1 VAKLVPYKKV
11 KSNASKSVKGAL
23 KKAVN
28 TNIFAAN
35 QLGSTLNSVG
45 NITTDLVK
53 ISEAFRKTRLND
65 EKDERRQKRLDK
77 DQAAEDR
84 QEGKK
89 VDDFNKSGKDKDT
102 EKEFKK
108 KKKPKMSL
116 FKKGKGMGGFL
127 LGFLGPVGGALAS
140 IAAAAATY
148 KLMEYFSKPENT
160 EKIREFIEKASFVF
174 KKLFGWAGQLIDAT
188 MTAVDQL
195 FGKEKSIGERLLG
208 FGKIATAIGANLML
222 LKAYEG
228 ISDFLDRD
236 KPKNKNKNKKPEVDP
251 DTGRKLDADEIIDP
265 ETGKTRKADLDEI
278 ELKKKGLNS
287 DQIADYKKQVANG
300 VDPDVA
306 LKKSKQ
312 GKLQRMIGDKI
323 DDVAT
328 SKPVKNIIG
337 FFKDLGKKVGKFAQ
351 NQINKI
357 PGVKELGEKLT
368 KAIAQGY
375 QDLSK
380 FARKKFDDIVST
392 GKKLKGMYDNAL
404 KSTGNF
410 FKKMAKRAKD
420 AVVKKIL
427 EPALQYFEPAL
438 KKLKAVGGKI
448 MKQLQK
454 IPGYDKITKVLKKFG
469 GEGSQGL
476 LKKIGGKA
484 VPILGGFVNMLFAYD
499 RLASGDSIGGLL
511 EGASGILDLSGA
523 FGNAAG
529 PPISMGIDAFMFARD
544 FVPQIQ
550 EGEEA
555 IVNKLGLGGLKTQ
568 MDSIFEKLPDL
579 GTITNMVLGKKK
591 EEETGDGDTISPD
604 GETVTTNVKKIS
616 ARLDL
621 YGDGKAYING
631 NEVSLEE
638 YQAFQEMTR
647 EEQLLKYGSEGTG
660 AENVAE
666 EMASGGLL
674 RVPQPAYFSAG
685 GLSDQIAMASAF
697 SNMIPIP
704 IVISKLETIPTPV
717 AINTGG
723 GTKVAYMSSI
733 STRRL

>member
-1 VAKLVPYKKV
+1 MPYKQV
-11 KSNASKSVKGAL
+11 KRNGSKSVKGAL

-604 GETVTTNVKKIS
+604 GETVTTNVRKIS
-616 ARLDL
+616 AKLDL

-685 GLSDQIAMASAF
+685 GLSDQMAMASAF

>member
-1 VAKLVPYKKV
+1 MAKLVAYKQV
-11 KSNASKSVKGAL
+11 KRNGSKSVKGAL

-45 NITTDLVK
+45 SITSDLVK
-53 ISEAFRKTRLND
+53 ISEAFRKTRITED
-65 EKDERRQKRLDK
+65 KDERRQKRLEK

-89 VDDFNKSGKDKDT
+89 VDEFNKSGKDGAVD
-102 EKEFKK
+102 KEFKK
-108 KKKPKMSL
+108 KKRPKMSL
-116 FKKGKGMGGFL
+116 FKKSKGMGGFI

-140 IAAAAATY
+140 IAAAAASY

-160 EKIREFIEKASFVF
+160 KKIREFIEKAHFVF
-174 KKLFGWAGQLIDAT
+174 TKLFGLAGQLIDAT

-195 FGKEKSIGERLLG
+195 FGKEKTIGDRLLG
-208 FGKIATAIGANLML
+208 FGKIATAIGVNLML
-222 LKAYEG
+222 LKAYEALG
-228 ISDFLDRD
+228 NLFDRD
-236 KPKNKNKNKKPEVDP
+236 RPRNRTPDDVDP
-251 DTGRKLDADEIIDP
+251 DTGRKLDADEVVDP
-265 ETGKTRKADLDEI
+265 ETGKTRKADLEEI

-312 GKLQRMIGDKI
+312 GKLQRMIGDKV
-323 DDVAT
+323 DDVMT
-328 SKPVKNIIG
+328 SKPAKNIMG
-337 FFKDLGKKVGKFAQ
+337 FFQDLGTKVTKGLK
-351 NQINKI
+351 NLMNKI
-357 PGVKELGEKLT
+357 PGVKDLGEKLG
-368 KAIAQGY
+368 KQLAEGY
-375 QDLSK
+375 KNLKK
-380 FARKKFDDIVST
+380 FAQKKFDDVVKV
-392 GKKLKGMYDNAL
+392 GKKLKGMYQGAL

-410 FKKMAKRAKD
+410 FKKLAKRAKD

-427 EPALQYFEPAL
+427 EPALKYFEPAL

-448 MKQLQK
+448 MAQLQK

-555 IVNKLGLGGLKTQ
+555 IVNKLGLGGIKTQ

-579 GTITNMVLGKKK
+579 GTITNMVLGKNK
-591 EEETGDGDTISPD
+591 EEEEGDVVEGD
-604 GETVTTNVKKIS
+604 TVTTNVKQIS
-616 ARLDL
+616 AKLDL

-666 EMASGGLL
+666 EMASGGFL

-685 GLSDQIAMASAF
+685 GLADQIAMASAYD
-697 SNMIPIP
+697 NMIPIP
-704 IVISKLETIPTPV
+704 FVLTQLSLLPAKV

-723 GTKVAYMSSI
+723 TEVKAMSSLT
-733 STRRL
+733 SRRL

>member
-1 VAKLVPYKKV
+1 MAKLVAYKQV
-11 KSNASKSVKGAL
+11 KRNGSKSVKGAL

-45 NITTDLVK
+45 SITTDLVK
-53 ISEAFRKTRLND
+53 ISEAFRKTRITED
-65 EKDERRQKRLDK
+65 KDERRQKRLEK

-89 VDDFNKSGKDKDT
+89 VDEFNKSGKDGAVD
-102 EKEFKK
+102 KEFKK

-116 FKKGKGMGGFL
+116 FKKKKGMGGFL

-140 IAAAAATY
+140 IAAAAASY

-160 EKIREFIEKASFVF
+160 KKIKEFIEKAHFVF
-174 KKLFGWAGQLIDAT
+174 TKLFGWAGQLIDAT

-208 FGKIATAIGANLML
+208 FGKIATAIGVNLML
-222 LKAYEG
+222 LKAYEALG
-228 ISDFLDRD
+228 NLFDRD
-236 KPKNKNKNKKPEVDP
+236 RPRNRTPDDVDP
-251 DTGRKLDADEIIDP
+251 DTGRKLDADEVVDP
-265 ETGKTRKADLDEI
+265 ETGKTRKADLEEI

-312 GKLQRMIGDKI
+312 GKIQRMIGDKI
-323 DDVAT
+323 DDVAG
-328 SKPVKNIIG
+328 SKQGKAVIG
-337 FFKDLGKKVGKFAQ
+337 FFQDLGSKVTKGFK
-351 NQINKI
+351 NVMNKI
-357 PGVKELGEKLT
+357 PGISEIGEKLG
-368 KAIAQGY
+368 KQLAEGY
-375 QDLSK
+375 KNIKK
-380 FARKKFDDIVST
+380 FAQKKFDQVAAV
-392 GKKLKGMYDNAL
+392 GKRLKGMYDNAL
-404 KSTGNF
+404 KSTGDF
-410 FKKMAKRAKD
+410 FKKLAKNAQD
-420 AVVKKIL
+420 AVVKNVL
-427 EPALQYFEPAL
+427 EPAMKYFEPAL

-448 MKQLQK
+448 MAQLQK

-550 EGEEA
+550 EGEEK
-555 IVNKLGLGGLKTQ
+555 IVNKLGLGGIKTQ
-568 MDSIFEKLPDL
+568 IDSIFKKLPDL
-579 GTITNMVLGKKK
+579 GTITNMILGKNK
-591 EEETGDGDTISPD
+591 EEEEGDTVEGD
-604 GETVTTNVKKIS
+604 TVITNVKQIS
-616 ARLDL
+616 AKLNL
-621 YGDGKAYING
+621 YGDGKAYIDG

-638 YQAFQEMTR
+638 YQAFQEMSR
-647 EEQLLKYGSEGTG
+647 EEQLLKYGNKDTEP
-660 AENVAE
+660 V
-666 EMASGGLL
+666 EMDRGGLL

-685 GLSDQIAMASAF
+685 GLADQMAMASAYD
-697 SNMIPIP
+697 NMIPIP
-704 IVISKLETIPTPV
+704 FVLTQLSLLPTKV

-723 GTKVAYMSSI
+723 TEVKAMSSLT
-733 STRRL
+733 SRRL

>member
-1 VAKLVPYKKV
+1 MPYKQV
-11 KSNASKSVKGAL
+11 KRNGSKSVKGAL

-160 EKIREFIEKASFVF
+160 EKIRDFIEKASFVF

-208 FGKIATAIGANLML
+208 FGKIATAIGANLLL

-236 KPKNKNKNKKPEVDP
+236 KPKNKNKKPD
-251 DTGRKLDADEIIDP
+251 DIDP
-265 ETGKTRKADLDEI
+265 KTKKKLNPDEVLEDGKVRKATPDEI

-328 SKPVKNIIG
+328 SKPFKNFVG
-337 FFKDLGKKVGKFAQ
+337 FFKDLGTKIGKFAQ
-351 NQINKI
+351 DKINKI
-357 PGVKELGEKLT
+357 PGIKELGEKLT

-380 FARKKFDDIVST
+380 FAQKKFDDVVKT
-392 GKKLKGMYDNAL
+392 GQRLKGMYDNAL

-427 EPALQYFEPAL
+427 EPALKYFEPAL

-529 PPISMGIDAFMFARD
+529 PPISMG
-544 FVPQIQ
+544 VS
-550 EGEEA
+550 G
-555 IVNKLGLGGLKTQ
+555 
-568 MDSIFEKLPDL
+568 SIEVC
-579 GTITNMVLGKKK
+579 TK
-591 EEETGDGDTISPD
+591 E
-604 GETVTTNVKKIS
+604 V
-616 ARLDL
+616 
-621 YGDGKAYING
+621 
-631 NEVSLEE
+631 
-638 YQAFQEMTR
+638 
-647 EEQLLKYGSEGTG
+647 
-660 AENVAE
+660 
-666 EMASGGLL
+666 
-674 RVPQPAYFSAG
+674 
-685 GLSDQIAMASAF
+685 
-697 SNMIPIP
+697 
-704 IVISKLETIPTPV
+704 
-717 AINTGG
+717 
-723 GTKVAYMSSI
+723 
-733 STRRL
+733 

>member
-1 VAKLVPYKKV
+1 VAKLVPYKQV
-11 KSNASKSVKGAL
+11 KRNGSKSVKGAL

-604 GETVTTNVKKIS
+604 GETVTTNVRKIS
-616 ARLDL
+616 AKLDL

>member
-1 VAKLVPYKKV
+1 MPYKKV

-188 MTAVDQL
+188 MTAIDQL

-208 FGKIATAIGANLML
+208 FGKIATAIGANLLL

-236 KPKNKNKNKKPEVDP
+236 KPKNKNKKPD
-251 DTGRKLDADEIIDP
+251 DIDP
-265 ETGKTRKADLDEI
+265 KTKKKLNPDEVLEDGKVRKATPDEI

-306 LKKSKQ
+306 LKKTKQ
-312 GKLQRMIGDKI
+312 GKIQRMIGDKI
-323 DDVAT
+323 DDVAG
-328 SKPVKNIIG
+328 SKPVKNFIG

-392 GKKLKGMYDNAL
+392 GKKLKGKFMGAL
-404 KSTGNF
+404 ESTGNF

-427 EPALQYFEPAL
+427 EPALKYLEPAI
-438 KKLKAVGGKI
+438 KKLKSIGGKI
-448 MKQLQK
+448 MGQLQK

-476 LKKIGGKA
+476 MKKIGGKA

-499 RLASGDSIGGLL
+499 RLASGDSIGGLI

-529 PPISMGIDAFMFARD
+529 PPISMGLDAYMFARD

-550 EGEEA
+550 AGEEA
-555 IVNKLGLGGLKTQ
+555 IVNKIGLGGLKTQ

-591 EEETGDGDTISPD
+591 EEETGDGDTVSPD
-604 GETVTTNVKKIS
+604 GETVTTNVKQIS

-685 GLSDQIAMASAF
+685 GLSDQMAMASAF

>member
-1 VAKLVPYKKV
+1 MPYKQV
-11 KSNASKSVKGAL
+11 KRNGSKSVKGAL

-53 ISEAFRKTRLND
+53 ISEAFRKTRVND

-160 EKIREFIEKASFVF
+160 EKIRDFVEKASFVF

-188 MTAVDQL
+188 MTAIDQL

-208 FGKIATAIGANLML
+208 FGKIASAIGANLLL
-222 LKAYEG
+222 LKAYEAVG
-228 ISDFLDRD
+228 DFLDRD
-236 KPKNKNKNKKPEVDP
+236 KPKNKNKKPDVDP
-251 DTGRKLDADEIIDP
+251 DTVRKLDADEIIDP

-312 GKLQRMIGDKI
+312 GTLQRMIGDKV
-323 DDVAT
+323 DDVMT
-328 SKPVKNIIG
+328 SKPAKNIMG
-337 FFKDLGKKVGKFAQ
+337 FFQDLGTKVTKGLK
-351 NQINKI
+351 NLMNKI
-357 PGVKELGEKLT
+357 PGVKDLGEKLG
-368 KAIAQGY
+368 KQLAEGY
-375 QDLSK
+375 KNLKK
-380 FARKKFDDIVST
+380 FAQKKFDDVVKV
-392 GKKLKGMYDNAL
+392 GKKIKGMYQGAL

-410 FKKMAKRAKD
+410 FKKLAKRAKD

-427 EPALQYFEPAL
+427 EPALKYFEPAL

-448 MKQLQK
+448 MAQLQK
-454 IPGYDKITKVLKKFG
+454 IPGYDKITKVLKTFG
-469 GEGSQGL
+469 GEASQGL
-476 LKKIGGKA
+476 LKKIGVTA
-484 VPILGGFVNMLFAYD
+484 VPILGGFANMLFAYD

-555 IVNKLGLGGLKTQ
+555 IVNKLGLGGIKTQ

-579 GTITNMVLGKKK
+579 GTITNMVLGKNK
-591 EEETGDGDTISPD
+591 EEEEGDVVEGD
-604 GETVTTNVKKIS
+604 TVTTNVKQIS
-616 ARLDL
+616 AKLDL

-666 EMASGGLL
+666 EMASGGFL

-685 GLSDQIAMASAF
+685 GLADQIAMASAYD
-697 SNMIPIP
+697 NMIPIP
-704 IVISKLETIPTPV
+704 FVLTQLSLLPAKV

-723 GTKVAYMSSI
+723 TEVKAMSSLT
-733 STRRL
+733 SRRL

>member
-1 VAKLVPYKKV
+1 MPYKQV
-11 KSNASKSVKGAL
+11 KRNGSKSVKGAL

-160 EKIREFIEKASFVF
+160 EKIRDFIEKASFVF

-208 FGKIATAIGANLML
+208 FGKIATAIGSSLML
-222 LKAYEG
+222 LKAYEALG
-228 ISDFLDRD
+228 NLFGDND
-236 KPKNKNKNKKPEVDP
+236 KPKNKNKKPKD
-251 DTGRKLDADEIIDP
+251 DIDP
-265 ETGKTRKADLDEI
+265 KTKKKLNPDEVLEDGKVRKATPDEI

-306 LKKSKQ
+306 LKKTKQ
-312 GKLQRMIGDKI
+312 GKIQRMIGDKI
-323 DDVAT
+323 DDVAG
-328 SKPVKNIIG
+328 SKPVKNFIG

-392 GKKLKGMYDNAL
+392 GKKLKGKFMGAL
-404 KSTGNF
+404 ESTGNF

-427 EPALQYFEPAL
+427 EPALKYLEPAI
-438 KKLKAVGGKI
+438 KKLKSIGGKI
-448 MKQLQK
+448 MGQLQK

-476 LKKIGGKA
+476 MKKIGGKA

-499 RLASGDSIGGLL
+499 RLASGDSIGGLI

-529 PPISMGIDAFMFARD
+529 PPISMGLDAYMFARD

-550 EGEEA
+550 AGEEA
-555 IVNKLGLGGLKTQ
+555 IVNKIGLGGLKTQ

-591 EEETGDGDTISPD
+591 EEETGDGDTVSPD
-604 GETVTTNVKKIS
+604 GETVTTNVKQIS

-631 NEVSLEE
+631 NEVPLEE

-685 GLSDQIAMASAF
+685 GLSDQMAMASAF

>member
-1 VAKLVPYKKV
+1 
-11 KSNASKSVKGAL
+11 
-23 KKAVN
+23 
-28 TNIFAAN
+28 
-35 QLGSTLNSVG
+35 
-45 NITTDLVK
+45 
-53 ISEAFRKTRLND
+53 
-65 EKDERRQKRLDK
+65 
-77 DQAAEDR
+77 
-84 QEGKK
+84 
-89 VDDFNKSGKDKDT
+89 
-102 EKEFKK
+102 
-108 KKKPKMSL
+108 
-116 FKKGKGMGGFL
+116 
-127 LGFLGPVGGALAS
+127 
-140 IAAAAATY
+140 
-148 KLMEYFSKPENT
+148 MEYFSKPENT
-160 EKIREFIEKASFVF
+160 KKIRDFIEKASFVF

-188 MTAVDQL
+188 MTAIDQL
-195 FGKEKSIGERLLG
+195 FGKEKTIGDRLLG

-222 LKAYEG
+222 LKAYEFV
-228 ISDFLDRD
+228 SDFFDRD
-236 KPKNKNKNKKPEVDP
+236 TPDGRNRTPDDVDP
-251 DTGRKLDADEIIDP
+251 DTGRKLDADEVVDP
-265 ETGKTRKADLDEI
+265 ETGKTRKADLEEI

-312 GKLQRMIGDKI
+312 GKLQRMIGDKV
-323 DDVAT
+323 DDVMT
-328 SKPVKNIIG
+328 SKPAKNIMG
-337 FFKDLGKKVGKFAQ
+337 FFQDLGTKVTKGLK
-351 NQINKI
+351 NLMNKI
-357 PGVKELGEKLT
+357 PGVKDLGEKLG
-368 KAIAQGY
+368 KQLAEGY
-375 QDLSK
+375 KNLKK
-380 FARKKFDDIVST
+380 FAQKKFDDVVKV
-392 GKKLKGMYDNAL
+392 GKKLKGMYQGAL

-410 FKKMAKRAKD
+410 FKKLAKRAKD

-427 EPALQYFEPAL
+427 EPALKYFEPAL

-555 IVNKLGLGGLKTQ
+555 IVNKLGLGGIKTQ

-579 GTITNMVLGKKK
+579 GTITNMVLGKNK
-591 EEETGDGDTISPD
+591 EEEEGDVVEGD
-604 GETVTTNVKKIS
+604 TVTTNVKQIS
-616 ARLDL
+616 AKLDL

-666 EMASGGLL
+666 EMASGGFL

-685 GLSDQIAMASAF
+685 GLADQIAMASAYD
-697 SNMIPIP
+697 NMIPIP
-704 IVISKLETIPTPV
+704 FVLTQLSLLPTKV

-723 GTKVAYMSSI
+723 TEVKAMSSLT
-733 STRRL
+733 SRRL

>member
-1 VAKLVPYKKV
+1 MAKLVAYKQV
-11 KSNASKSVKGAL
+11 KRNGSKSVKGAL

-45 NITTDLVK
+45 SITSDLVK
-53 ISEAFRKTRLND
+53 ISEAFRKTRITED
-65 EKDERRQKRLDK
+65 KDERRQKRLEK

-89 VDDFNKSGKDKDT
+89 VDEFNKSGKDGAVD
-102 EKEFKK
+102 KEFKK
-108 KKKPKMSL
+108 KKRPKMSL
-116 FKKGKGMGGFL
+116 FKKSKGMGGFL

-140 IAAAAATY
+140 IAAAAASY

-160 EKIREFIEKASFVF
+160 KKIRDFIEKASFVF

-188 MTAVDQL
+188 MTAIDQL

-208 FGKIATAIGANLML
+208 FGKIASAIGANLLL
-222 LKAYEG
+222 LKAYEAVG
-228 ISDFLDRD
+228 DFLDRD
-236 KPKNKNKNKKPEVDP
+236 KPKNKNKKPEVDP

-328 SKPVKNIIG
+328 SKPFKNFVG
-337 FFKDLGKKVGKFAQ
+337 FFKDIGTKIGKFAQ

-357 PGVKELGEKLT
+357 PGIKELGEKLT

-380 FARKKFDDIVST
+380 FAQKKFDDVVKV
-392 GKKLKGMYDNAL
+392 GKNLKGKFMGAL
-404 KSTGNF
+404 ESTGNF
-410 FKKMAKRAKD
+410 FKKMAKNAKD

-427 EPALQYFEPAL
+427 EPALKYFEPAL

-555 IVNKLGLGGLKTQ
+555 IVNKLGLGGIKTQ

-579 GTITNMVLGKKK
+579 GTITNMVLGKNK
-591 EEETGDGDTISPD
+591 EEEEGDVVEGD
-604 GETVTTNVKKIS
+604 TVTTNVKQIS
-616 ARLDL
+616 AKLDL

-666 EMASGGLL
+666 EMASGGFL

-685 GLSDQIAMASAF
+685 GLADQIAMASAYD
-697 SNMIPIP
+697 NMIPIP
-704 IVISKLETIPTPV
+704 FVLTQLSLLPAKV

-723 GTKVAYMSSI
+723 TEVKAMSSLT
-733 STRRL
+733 SRRL

>member
-1 VAKLVPYKKV
+1 MPYKQV
-11 KSNASKSVKGAL
+11 KRNGSKSVKGAL

-45 NITTDLVK
+45 TITTDLVK
-53 ISEAFRKTRLND
+53 ISEAFRKTRVSD

-77 DQAAEDR
+77 DQAAEDK

-160 EKIREFIEKASFVF
+160 EKIRDFIEKASFVF

-195 FGKEKSIGERLLG
+195 FGEEKTIGERLLG
-208 FGKIATAIGANLML
+208 FGKIAAAIGTNLLL

-236 KPKNKNKNKKPEVDP
+236 KPDPKNKNKKPQDVDP
-251 DTGRKLDADEIIDP
+251 DTGRKLDADEVIDP

-306 LKKSKQ
+306 LKKTKQ
-312 GKLQRMIGDKI
+312 GKIQRMIGDKI

-380 FARKKFDDIVST
+380 FARKKFDDVVST

-469 GEGSQGL
+469 GTGSNKL
-476 LKKIGGKA
+476 MKKIGGKA

-550 EGEEA
+550 QGEEA
-555 IVNKLGLGGLKTQ
+555 IVNKLGLGGIKTQ
-568 MDSIFEKLPDL
+568 LDSIFEKLPDL

-591 EEETGDGDTISPD
+591 EEEGGDGDTISED

-616 ARLDL
+616 AKLDL

-697 SNMIPIP
+697 DNMIPIP

>member
-1 VAKLVPYKKV
+1 MPYKKV

-604 GETVTTNVKKIS
+604 GETVTTNVRKIS
-616 ARLDL
+616 AKLDL

>member
-1 VAKLVPYKKV
+1 MAKLVAYKQV
-11 KSNASKSVKGAL
+11 KRNGSKSVKGAL

-35 QLGSTLNSVG
+35 QLGATLNSVG
-45 NITTDLVK
+45 SITSDLVK
-53 ISEAFRKTRLND
+53 ISEAFRKTRITED
-65 EKDERRQKRLDK
+65 KDERRQRRLDK

-89 VDDFNKSGKDKDT
+89 VDEFNKSGKDGAVD
-102 EKEFKK
+102 KEFKK
-108 KKKPKMSL
+108 KKRPKMSL
-116 FKKGKGMGGFL
+116 FKKSKGMGGFL

-140 IAAAAATY
+140 IAAAAASY

-160 EKIREFIEKASFVF
+160 KKIREFIEKAHFVF
-174 KKLFGWAGQLIDAT
+174 TKLFGWAGQLIDAT

-208 FGKIATAIGANLML
+208 FGKIATAIGVNLML
-222 LKAYEG
+222 LKAYEALG
-228 ISDFLDRD
+228 NLFDRD
-236 KPKNKNKNKKPEVDP
+236 RPRNRTPDDVDP
-251 DTGRKLDADEIIDP
+251 DTGRKLDADEVVDP
-265 ETGKTRKADLDEI
+265 ETGKTRKADLEEI

-312 GKLQRMIGDKI
+312 GKLQRMIGDKV
-323 DDVAT
+323 DDVMT
-328 SKPVKNIIG
+328 SKPAKNIMG
-337 FFKDLGKKVGKFAQ
+337 FFQDLGTKVTKGLK
-351 NQINKI
+351 NLMNKI
-357 PGVKELGEKLT
+357 PGVKDLGEKLG
-368 KAIAQGY
+368 KQLAEGY
-375 QDLSK
+375 KNLKK
-380 FARKKFDDIVST
+380 FAQKKFDDVVKV
-392 GKKLKGMYDNAL
+392 GKKLKGMYQGAL

-410 FKKMAKRAKD
+410 FKKLAKRAKD

-427 EPALQYFEPAL
+427 EPALKYFEPAL

-448 MKQLQK
+448 MAQLQK

-555 IVNKLGLGGLKTQ
+555 IVNKLGLGGIKTQ

-579 GTITNMVLGKKK
+579 GTITNMVLGKNK
-591 EEETGDGDTISPD
+591 EEEEGDVVEGD
-604 GETVTTNVKKIS
+604 TVTTNVKQIS
-616 ARLDL
+616 AKLDL

-666 EMASGGLL
+666 EMASGGFL

-685 GLSDQIAMASAF
+685 GLADQIAMASAYD
-697 SNMIPIP
+697 NMIPIP
-704 IVISKLETIPTPV
+704 FVLTQLSLLPTKV

-723 GTKVAYMSSI
+723 TEVKAMSSLT
-733 STRRL
+733 SRRL

>member
-1 VAKLVPYKKV
+1 MPYKKV

-188 MTAVDQL
+188 MTAIDQL

-208 FGKIATAIGANLML
+208 FGKIASAIGANLLL

-236 KPKNKNKNKKPEVDP
+236 KPKNKNKKPD
-251 DTGRKLDADEIIDP
+251 DIDP
-265 ETGKTRKADLDEI
+265 KTKKKLNPDEVLEDGKVRKATPDEI

-306 LKKSKQ
+306 LKKTKQ
-312 GKLQRMIGDKI
+312 GKIQRMIGDKI
-323 DDVAT
+323 DDVAG
-328 SKPVKNIIG
+328 SKPVKNFIG

-392 GKKLKGMYDNAL
+392 GKKLKGKFMGAL
-404 KSTGNF
+404 ESTGNF

-427 EPALQYFEPAL
+427 EPALKYLEPAI
-438 KKLKAVGGKI
+438 KKLKSIGGKI
-448 MKQLQK
+448 MGQLQK

-476 LKKIGGKA
+476 MKKIGGKA

-499 RLASGDSIGGLL
+499 RLASGDSIGGLI

-591 EEETGDGDTISPD
+591 EEETGDGDTVSPD
-604 GETVTTNVKKIS
+604 GETVTTNVKQIS

-685 GLSDQIAMASAF
+685 GLSDQMAMASAF

>member
-1 VAKLVPYKKV
+1 MPYKKV

-188 MTAVDQL
+188 MTAIDQL

-208 FGKIATAIGANLML
+208 FGKIATAIGANLLL

-236 KPKNKNKNKKPEVDP
+236 KPKNKNKKPD
-251 DTGRKLDADEIIDP
+251 DIDP
-265 ETGKTRKADLDEI
+265 KTKKKLNPDEVLEDGKVRKATPDEI

-306 LKKSKQ
+306 LKKTKQ
-312 GKLQRMIGDKI
+312 GKIQRMIGDKI
-323 DDVAT
+323 DDVAG
-328 SKPVKNIIG
+328 SKPVKNFIG

-392 GKKLKGMYDNAL
+392 GKKLKGKFMGAL
-404 KSTGNF
+404 ESTGNF

-427 EPALQYFEPAL
+427 EPALKYLEPAI
-438 KKLKAVGGKI
+438 KKLKSIGGKI
-448 MKQLQK
+448 MGQLQK

-476 LKKIGGKA
+476 MKKIGGKA

-499 RLASGDSIGGLL
+499 RLASGDSIGGLI

-591 EEETGDGDTISPD
+591 EEETGDGDTVSPD
-604 GETVTTNVKKIS
+604 GETVTTNVKQIS

-660 AENVAE
+660 AENVKE

-685 GLSDQIAMASAF
+685 GLSDQMAMASAF

>member
-1 VAKLVPYKKV
+1 MAKLVAYKQV
-11 KSNASKSVKGAL
+11 KRNGSKSVKGAL

-45 NITTDLVK
+45 SITSDLVK
-53 ISEAFRKTRLND
+53 ISEAFRKTRITED
-65 EKDERRQKRLDK
+65 KDERRQKRLEK

-89 VDDFNKSGKDKDT
+89 VDEFNKSGKDGAVD
-102 EKEFKK
+102 KEFKK
-108 KKKPKMSL
+108 KKRPKMSL
-116 FKKGKGMGGFL
+116 FKKSKGMGGFL

-140 IAAAAATY
+140 IAAAAASY

-160 EKIREFIEKASFVF
+160 EKIRDFVEKASFVF

-208 FGKIATAIGANLML
+208 FGKIATAIGVNLML
-222 LKAYEG
+222 LKAYEALG
-228 ISDFLDRD
+228 NLFDRD
-236 KPKNKNKNKKPEVDP
+236 RPRNRTPDDVDP
-251 DTGRKLDADEIIDP
+251 DTGRKLDADEVVDP
-265 ETGKTRKADLDEI
+265 ETGKTRKADLEEI

-312 GKLQRMIGDKI
+312 GKLQRMIGDKV
-323 DDVAT
+323 DDVMT
-328 SKPVKNIIG
+328 SKPAKNIMG
-337 FFKDLGKKVGKFAQ
+337 FFQDLGTKVTKGLK
-351 NQINKI
+351 NLMNKI
-357 PGVKELGEKLT
+357 PGVKDLGEKLG
-368 KAIAQGY
+368 KQLAEGY
-375 QDLSK
+375 KNLKK
-380 FARKKFDDIVST
+380 FAQKKFDDVVKV
-392 GKKLKGMYDNAL
+392 GKKLKGMYQGAL

-410 FKKMAKRAKD
+410 FKKLAKRAKD

-427 EPALQYFEPAL
+427 EPALKYFEPAL

-448 MKQLQK
+448 MAQLQK

-555 IVNKLGLGGLKTQ
+555 IVNKLGLGGIKTQ

-579 GTITNMVLGKKK
+579 GTITNMVLGKNK
-591 EEETGDGDTISPD
+591 EEEEGDVVEGD
-604 GETVTTNVKKIS
+604 TVTTNVKQIS
-616 ARLDL
+616 AKLDL

-660 AENVAE
+660 AQNVAE
-666 EMASGGLL
+666 EMASGGFL

-685 GLSDQIAMASAF
+685 GLADQIAMASAYD
-697 SNMIPIP
+697 NMIPIP
-704 IVISKLETIPTPV
+704 FVLTQLSLLPAKV

-723 GTKVAYMSSI
+723 TEVKAMSSLT
-733 STRRL
+733 SRRL

>member
-1 VAKLVPYKKV
+1 MPYKKV

-188 MTAVDQL
+188 MTAIDQL

-208 FGKIATAIGANLML
+208 FGKIATAIGANLLL

-236 KPKNKNKNKKPEVDP
+236 KPKNKNKKPD
-251 DTGRKLDADEIIDP
+251 DIDP
-265 ETGKTRKADLDEI
+265 KTKKKLNPDEVLEDGKVRKATPDEI

-306 LKKSKQ
+306 LKKTKQ
-312 GKLQRMIGDKI
+312 GKIQRMIGDKI
-323 DDVAT
+323 DDVAG
-328 SKPVKNIIG
+328 SKPVKNFIG

-392 GKKLKGMYDNAL
+392 GKKLKGKFMGAL
-404 KSTGNF
+404 ESTGNF

-427 EPALQYFEPAL
+427 EPALKYLEPAI
-438 KKLKAVGGKI
+438 KKLKSIGGKI
-448 MKQLQK
+448 MGQLQK

-591 EEETGDGDTISPD
+591 EEETGDGDTVSPD
-604 GETVTTNVKKIS
+604 GETVTTNVKQIS

-685 GLSDQIAMASAF
+685 GLSDQMAMASAF

>member
-1 VAKLVPYKKV
+1 MPYKQV
-11 KSNASKSVKGAL
+11 KRNGSKSVKGAL

-53 ISEAFRKTRLND
+53 ISEAFRKTRVND

-160 EKIREFIEKASFVF
+160 EKIRDFVEKASFVF

-188 MTAVDQL
+188 MTAIDQL

-208 FGKIATAIGANLML
+208 FGKIASAIGANLLL

-236 KPKNKNKNKKPEVDP
+236 KPKNKNKKPEVDP

-312 GKLQRMIGDKI
+312 GKLQRMIGDKV
-323 DDVAT
+323 DDVMT
-328 SKPVKNIIG
+328 SKPAKNIMG
-337 FFKDLGKKVGKFAQ
+337 FFQDLGTKVTKGLK
-351 NQINKI
+351 NLMNKI
-357 PGVKELGEKLT
+357 PGVKDLGEKLG
-368 KAIAQGY
+368 KQLAEGY
-375 QDLSK
+375 KNLKK
-380 FARKKFDDIVST
+380 FAQKKFDDVVKV
-392 GKKLKGMYDNAL
+392 GKKLKGMYQGAL

-410 FKKMAKRAKD
+410 FKKLAKRAKD

-427 EPALQYFEPAL
+427 EPALKYFEPAL

-555 IVNKLGLGGLKTQ
+555 IVNKLGLGGIKTQ

-579 GTITNMVLGKKK
+579 GTITNIVLGKNK
-591 EEETGDGDTISPD
+591 E
-604 GETVTTNVKKIS
+604 
-616 ARLDL
+616 
-621 YGDGKAYING
+621 
-631 NEVSLEE
+631 
-638 YQAFQEMTR
+638 
-647 EEQLLKYGSEGTG
+647 
-660 AENVAE
+660 
-666 EMASGGLL
+666 
-674 RVPQPAYFSAG
+674 
-685 GLSDQIAMASAF
+685 
-697 SNMIPIP
+697 
-704 IVISKLETIPTPV
+704 
-717 AINTGG
+717 
-723 GTKVAYMSSI
+723 
-733 STRRL
+733 

>member
-1 VAKLVPYKKV
+1 MAKLVAYKQV
-11 KSNASKSVKGAL
+11 KRNGSKSVKGAL

-45 NITTDLVK
+45 SITSDLVK
-53 ISEAFRKTRLND
+53 ISEAFRKTRITED
-65 EKDERRQKRLDK
+65 KDERRQKRLEK

-89 VDDFNKSGKDKDT
+89 VDEFNKSGKDGAVD
-102 EKEFKK
+102 KEFKK
-108 KKKPKMSL
+108 KKRPKMSL
-116 FKKGKGMGGFL
+116 FKKSKGMGGFL

-140 IAAAAATY
+140 IAAAAASY

-160 EKIREFIEKASFVF
+160 KKIREFIEKAHFVF
-174 KKLFGWAGQLIDAT
+174 TKLFGWAGQLIDAT

-208 FGKIATAIGANLML
+208 FGKIATAIGVNLML
-222 LKAYEG
+222 LKAYEALG
-228 ISDFLDRD
+228 NLFDRD
-236 KPKNKNKNKKPEVDP
+236 RPRNRTPDDVDP
-251 DTGRKLDADEIIDP
+251 DTGRKLDADEVVDP
-265 ETGKTRKADLDEI
+265 ETGKTRKADLEEI

-312 GKLQRMIGDKI
+312 GKLQRMIGDKV
-323 DDVAT
+323 DDVMT
-328 SKPVKNIIG
+328 SKPAKNIMG
-337 FFKDLGKKVGKFAQ
+337 FFQDLGTKVTKGLK
-351 NQINKI
+351 NLMNKI
-357 PGVKELGEKLT
+357 PGVKDLGEKLG
-368 KAIAQGY
+368 KQLAEGY
-375 QDLSK
+375 KNLKK
-380 FARKKFDDIVST
+380 FAQKKFDDVVKV
-392 GKKLKGMYDNAL
+392 GKKLKGMYQGAL

-410 FKKMAKRAKD
+410 FKKLAKRAKD

-427 EPALQYFEPAL
+427 EPALKYFEPAL

-448 MKQLQK
+448 MAQLQK

-555 IVNKLGLGGLKTQ
+555 IVNKLGLGGIKTQ

-579 GTITNMVLGKKK
+579 GTITNMVLGKNK
-591 EEETGDGDTISPD
+591 EEEEGDVVEGD
-604 GETVTTNVKKIS
+604 TVTTNVKQIS
-616 ARLDL
+616 AKLDL

-666 EMASGGLL
+666 EMASGGFL

-685 GLSDQIAMASAF
+685 GLADQIAMASAYD
-697 SNMIPIP
+697 NMIPIP
-704 IVISKLETIPTPV
+704 FVLTQLSLLPAKV

-723 GTKVAYMSSI
+723 TEVKAMSSLT
-733 STRRL
+733 SRRL

>member
-1 VAKLVPYKKV
+1 MAKLVAYKQV
-11 KSNASKSVKGAL
+11 KRNGSKSVKGAL

-35 QLGSTLNSVG
+35 QLGATLNSVG
-45 NITTDLVK
+45 SITSDLVK
-53 ISEAFRKTRLND
+53 ISEAFRKTRITED
-65 EKDERRQKRLDK
+65 KDERRQKRLEK

-89 VDDFNKSGKDKDT
+89 VDEFNKSGKDGAVD
-102 EKEFKK
+102 KEFKK
-108 KKKPKMSL
+108 KKRPKMSL
-116 FKKGKGMGGFL
+116 FKKSKGMGGFL

-140 IAAAAATY
+140 IAAAAASY

-160 EKIREFIEKASFVF
+160 KKIREFIEKAHFVF
-174 KKLFGWAGQLIDAT
+174 TKLFGWAGQLIDAT

-208 FGKIATAIGANLML
+208 FGKIATAIGVNLML
-222 LKAYEG
+222 LKAYEALG
-228 ISDFLDRD
+228 NLFDRD
-236 KPKNKNKNKKPEVDP
+236 RPRNRTPDDVDP
-251 DTGRKLDADEIIDP
+251 DTGRKLDADEVVDP
-265 ETGKTRKADLDEI
+265 ETGKTRKADLEEI

-312 GKLQRMIGDKI
+312 GKLQRMIGDKV
-323 DDVAT
+323 DDVMT
-328 SKPVKNIIG
+328 SKPAKNIMG
-337 FFKDLGKKVGKFAQ
+337 FFQDLGTKVTKGLK
-351 NQINKI
+351 NLMNKI
-357 PGVKELGEKLT
+357 PGVKDLGEKLG
-368 KAIAQGY
+368 KQLAEGY
-375 QDLSK
+375 KNLKK
-380 FARKKFDDIVST
+380 FAQKKFDDVVKV
-392 GKKLKGMYDNAL
+392 GKKLKGMYQGAL

-410 FKKMAKRAKD
+410 FKKLAKRAKD

-427 EPALQYFEPAL
+427 EPALKYFEPAL

-448 MKQLQK
+448 MAQLQK

-555 IVNKLGLGGLKTQ
+555 IVNKLGLGGIKTQ

-579 GTITNMVLGKKK
+579 GTITNMVLGKNK
-591 EEETGDGDTISPD
+591 EEEEGDVVEGD
-604 GETVTTNVKKIS
+604 TVTTNVKQIS
-616 ARLDL
+616 AKLDL

-666 EMASGGLL
+666 EMASGGFL

-685 GLSDQIAMASAF
+685 GLADQIAMASAYD
-697 SNMIPIP
+697 NMIPIP
-704 IVISKLETIPTPV
+704 FVLTQLSLLPAKV

-723 GTKVAYMSSI
+723 TEVKAMSSLT
-733 STRRL
+733 SRRL

>member
-1 VAKLVPYKKV
+1 MPYKQV
-11 KSNASKSVKGAL
+11 KRNGSKSVKGAL

-160 EKIREFIEKASFVF
+160 EKIRDFIEKASFVF

-188 MTAVDQL
+188 MTAIDQL

-208 FGKIATAIGANLML
+208 FGKIASAIGANLLL

-236 KPKNKNKNKKPEVDP
+236 KPKNKNKKPEVDP

-306 LKKSKQ
+306 LKKTKQ
-312 GKLQRMIGDKI
+312 GKIQRMIGDKI
-323 DDVAT
+323 DDVAG
-328 SKPVKNIIG
+328 SKPVKNFIG

-392 GKKLKGMYDNAL
+392 GKKLKGKFMGAL
-404 KSTGNF
+404 ESTGNF

-427 EPALQYFEPAL
+427 EPALKYLEPAI
-438 KKLKAVGGKI
+438 KKLKSIGGKI
-448 MKQLQK
+448 MGQLQK

-476 LKKIGGKA
+476 MKKIGGKA

-499 RLASGDSIGGLL
+499 RLASGDSIGGLI

-529 PPISMGIDAFMFARD
+529 PPISMGLDAYMFARD

-550 EGEEA
+550 AGEEA
-555 IVNKLGLGGLKTQ
+555 IVNKIGLGGLKTQ

-591 EEETGDGDTISPD
+591 EEETGDGDTVSPD

-685 GLSDQIAMASAF
+685 GLSDQMAMASAF

>member
-160 EKIREFIEKASFVF
+160 EKIRDFIEKASFVF

-188 MTAVDQL
+188 MTAIDQL

-208 FGKIATAIGANLML
+208 FGKIATAIGANLLL

-236 KPKNKNKNKKPEVDP
+236 KPKNKNKKPD
-251 DTGRKLDADEIIDP
+251 DIDP
-265 ETGKTRKADLDEI
+265 KTKKKLNPDEVLEDGKVRKATPDEI

-306 LKKSKQ
+306 LKKTKQ
-312 GKLQRMIGDKI
+312 GKIQRMIGDKI
-323 DDVAT
+323 DDVAG
-328 SKPVKNIIG
+328 SKPVKNFIG

-392 GKKLKGMYDNAL
+392 GKKLKGKFMGAL
-404 KSTGNF
+404 ESTGNF

-427 EPALQYFEPAL
+427 EPALKYLEPAI
-438 KKLKAVGGKI
+438 KKLKSIGGKI
-448 MKQLQK
+448 MGQLQK

-476 LKKIGGKA
+476 MKKIGGKA

-499 RLASGDSIGGLL
+499 RLASGDSIGGLI

-529 PPISMGIDAFMFARD
+529 PPISMGLDAYMFARD

-550 EGEEA
+550 AGEEA
-555 IVNKLGLGGLKTQ
+555 IVNKIGLGGLKTQ

-591 EEETGDGDTISPD
+591 EEETGDGDTVSPD
-604 GETVTTNVKKIS
+604 GETVTTNVKQIS

-660 AENVAE
+660 AENVKE

-685 GLSDQIAMASAF
+685 GLSDQMAMASAF

>member
-1 VAKLVPYKKV
+1 MPYKQV
-11 KSNASKSVKGAL
+11 KRNGSKSVKGAL

-448 MKQLQK
+448 MKPRQK

-604 GETVTTNVKKIS
+604 GETVTTNVRKIS
-616 ARLDL
+616 AKLDL

>member
-1 VAKLVPYKKV
+1 MPYKKV

-188 MTAVDQL
+188 MTAIDQL

-208 FGKIATAIGANLML
+208 FGKIASAIGANLLL

-236 KPKNKNKNKKPEVDP
+236 KPKNKNKKPD
-251 DTGRKLDADEIIDP
+251 DIDP
-265 ETGKTRKADLDEI
+265 KTKKKLNPDEVLEDGKVRKATPDEI

-306 LKKSKQ
+306 LKKTKQ
-312 GKLQRMIGDKI
+312 GKIQRMIGDKI
-323 DDVAT
+323 DDVAG
-328 SKPVKNIIG
+328 SKPVKNFIG

-392 GKKLKGMYDNAL
+392 GKKLKGKFMGAL
-404 KSTGNF
+404 ESTGNF

-427 EPALQYFEPAL
+427 EPALKYLEPAI
-438 KKLKAVGGKI
+438 KKLKSIGGKI
-448 MKQLQK
+448 MGQLQK

-476 LKKIGGKA
+476 MKKIGGKA

-499 RLASGDSIGGLL
+499 RLASGDSIGGLI

-529 PPISMGIDAFMFARD
+529 PPISMGLDAYMFARD

-550 EGEEA
+550 AGEEA
-555 IVNKLGLGGLKTQ
+555 IVNKIGLGGLKTQ

-591 EEETGDGDTISPD
+591 EEETGDGDTVSPD
-604 GETVTTNVKKIS
+604 GETVTTNVKQIS

-685 GLSDQIAMASAF
+685 GLSDQMAMASAF

>member
-1 VAKLVPYKKV
+1 MNV
-11 KSNASKSVKGAL
+11 
-23 KKAVN
+23 
-28 TNIFAAN
+28 
-35 QLGSTLNSVG
+35 
-45 NITTDLVK
+45 
-53 ISEAFRKTRLND
+53 
-65 EKDERRQKRLDK
+65 
-77 DQAAEDR
+77 
-84 QEGKK
+84 
-89 VDDFNKSGKDKDT
+89 

-116 FKKGKGMGGFL
+116 FKKSKGMGGFL

-140 IAAAAATY
+140 LAAAAASY

-160 EKIREFIEKASFVF
+160 KKIRDFIEKASFVF

-188 MTAVDQL
+188 MTAIDQL
-195 FGKEKSIGERLLG
+195 FGKEKTIGDRLLG

-222 LKAYEG
+222 LKAYEFV
-228 ISDFLDRD
+228 SDFFDRD
-236 KPKNKNKNKKPEVDP
+236 TPDGRNRTPDDVDP
-251 DTGRKLDADEIIDP
+251 DTGRKLDADEVVDP
-265 ETGKTRKADLDEI
+265 ETGKTRKADLEEI

-312 GKLQRMIGDKI
+312 GKLQRMIGDKV
-323 DDVAT
+323 DDVMT
-328 SKPVKNIIG
+328 SKPAKNIMG
-337 FFKDLGKKVGKFAQ
+337 FFQDLGTKVTKGLK
-351 NQINKI
+351 NLMNKI
-357 PGVKELGEKLT
+357 PGVKDLGEKLG
-368 KAIAQGY
+368 KQLAEGY
-375 QDLSK
+375 KNLKK
-380 FARKKFDDIVST
+380 FAQKKFDDVVKV
-392 GKKLKGMYDNAL
+392 GKKLKGMYQGAL

-410 FKKMAKRAKD
+410 FKKLAKRAKD

-427 EPALQYFEPAL
+427 EPALKYFEPAL

-448 MKQLQK
+448 MAQLQK

-555 IVNKLGLGGLKTQ
+555 IVNKLGLGGIKTQ

-579 GTITNMVLGKKK
+579 GTITNMVLGKNK
-591 EEETGDGDTISPD
+591 EEEEGDVVEGD
-604 GETVTTNVKKIS
+604 TVTTNVKQIS
-616 ARLDL
+616 AKLDL

-631 NEVSLEE
+631 NEVPLEE

-666 EMASGGLL
+666 EMASGGFL

-685 GLSDQIAMASAF
+685 GLADQIAMASAYD
-697 SNMIPIP
+697 NMIPIP
-704 IVISKLETIPTPV
+704 FVLTQLSLLPTKV

-723 GTKVAYMSSI
+723 TEVKAMSSLT
-733 STRRL
+733 SRRL

>member
-1 VAKLVPYKKV
+1 MAKLVAYKQV
-11 KSNASKSVKGAL
+11 KRNGSKSVKGAL

-45 NITTDLVK
+45 SITSDLVK
-53 ISEAFRKTRLND
+53 ISEAFRKTRITED
-65 EKDERRQKRLDK
+65 KDERRQKRLEK

-89 VDDFNKSGKDKDT
+89 VDEFNKSGKDGAVD
-102 EKEFKK
+102 KEFKK
-108 KKKPKMSL
+108 KKRPKMSL
-116 FKKGKGMGGFL
+116 FKKSKGMGGFL

-140 IAAAAATY
+140 IAAAAASY

-160 EKIREFIEKASFVF
+160 KKIREFIEKAHFVF
-174 KKLFGWAGQLIDAT
+174 TKLFGWAGQLIDAT

-208 FGKIATAIGANLML
+208 FGKIATAIGVNLML
-222 LKAYEG
+222 LKAYEALG
-228 ISDFLDRD
+228 NLFDRD
-236 KPKNKNKNKKPEVDP
+236 RPRNRTPDDVAP
-251 DTGRKLDADEIIDP
+251 DTGRKLDADEVVDP
-265 ETGKTRKADLDEI
+265 ETGKTRKADLEEI

-312 GKLQRMIGDKI
+312 GKLQRMIGDKV
-323 DDVAT
+323 DDVMT
-328 SKPVKNIIG
+328 SKPAKNIMG
-337 FFKDLGKKVGKFAQ
+337 FFQDLGTKVTKGLK
-351 NQINKI
+351 NLMNKI
-357 PGVKELGEKLT
+357 PGVKDLGEKLG
-368 KAIAQGY
+368 KQLAEGY
-375 QDLSK
+375 KNLKK
-380 FARKKFDDIVST
+380 FAQKKFDDVVKV
-392 GKKLKGMYDNAL
+392 GKKLKGMYQGAL

-410 FKKMAKRAKD
+410 FKKLAKRAKD

-427 EPALQYFEPAL
+427 EPALKYFEPAL

-448 MKQLQK
+448 MAQLQK

-555 IVNKLGLGGLKTQ
+555 IVNKLGLGGIKTQ

-579 GTITNMVLGKKK
+579 GTITNMVLGKNK
-591 EEETGDGDTISPD
+591 EEEEGDVVEGD
-604 GETVTTNVKKIS
+604 TVTTNVKQIS
-616 ARLDL
+616 AKLDL

-666 EMASGGLL
+666 EMASGGIL

-685 GLSDQIAMASAF
+685 GLADQIAMASAYD
-697 SNMIPIP
+697 NMIPIP
-704 IVISKLETIPTPV
+704 FVLTQLSLLPTKV

-723 GTKVAYMSSI
+723 TEVKAMSSLT
-733 STRRL
+733 SRRL

>member
-1 VAKLVPYKKV
+1 MPYKQV
-11 KSNASKSVKGAL
+11 KRNGSKSVKGAL

-476 LKKIGGKA
+476 MKKIGGKA

-604 GETVTTNVKKIS
+604 GETVTTNVRKIS
-616 ARLDL
+616 AKLDL

>member
-1 VAKLVPYKKV
+1 
-11 KSNASKSVKGAL
+11 
-23 KKAVN
+23 
-28 TNIFAAN
+28 
-35 QLGSTLNSVG
+35 
-45 NITTDLVK
+45 
-53 ISEAFRKTRLND
+53 
-65 EKDERRQKRLDK
+65 
-77 DQAAEDR
+77 
-84 QEGKK
+84 
-89 VDDFNKSGKDKDT
+89 
-102 EKEFKK
+102 
-108 KKKPKMSL
+108 
-116 FKKGKGMGGFL
+116 
-127 LGFLGPVGGALAS
+127 
-140 IAAAAATY
+140 
-148 KLMEYFSKPENT
+148 
-160 EKIREFIEKASFVF
+160 
-174 KKLFGWAGQLIDAT
+174 
-188 MTAVDQL
+188 
-195 FGKEKSIGERLLG
+195 
-208 FGKIATAIGANLML
+208 
-222 LKAYEG
+222 
-228 ISDFLDRD
+228 
-236 KPKNKNKNKKPEVDP
+236 
-251 DTGRKLDADEIIDP
+251 
-265 ETGKTRKADLDEI
+265 
-278 ELKKKGLNS
+278 
-287 DQIADYKKQVANG
+287 
-300 VDPDVA
+300 
-306 LKKSKQ
+306 
-312 GKLQRMIGDKI
+312 
-323 DDVAT
+323 
-328 SKPVKNIIG
+328 
-337 FFKDLGKKVGKFAQ
+337 
-351 NQINKI
+351 
-357 PGVKELGEKLT
+357 
-368 KAIAQGY
+368 
-375 QDLSK
+375 
-380 FARKKFDDIVST
+380 
-392 GKKLKGMYDNAL
+392 MYDNAL

-427 EPALQYFEPAL
+427 EPALKYFEPAL
-438 KKLKAVGGKI
+438 KKLKSVGGKI

-550 EGEEA
+550 EGEEK

-604 GETVTTNVKKIS
+604 GETVTTNVKQIS
-616 ARLDL
+616 AKLDL

-685 GLSDQIAMASAF
+685 GLSDQMAMASAF

>member
-1 VAKLVPYKKV
+1 MPYKQV
-11 KSNASKSVKGAL
+11 KRNGSKSVKGAL

-45 NITTDLVK
+45 SITSDLVK
-53 ISEAFRKTRLND
+53 ISEAFRKTRITED
-65 EKDERRQKRLDK
+65 KDERRQRRLDK

-89 VDDFNKSGKDKDT
+89 VDEFNKSGKDGAVD
-102 EKEFKK
+102 KEFKK
-108 KKKPKMSL
+108 KKRPKMSL
-116 FKKGKGMGGFL
+116 FKKSKGMGGFL

-140 IAAAAATY
+140 IAAAAASY

-160 EKIREFIEKASFVF
+160 KKIREFIEKAHFVF
-174 KKLFGWAGQLIDAT
+174 TKLFGWAGQLIDAT

-208 FGKIATAIGANLML
+208 FGKIATAIGVNLML
-222 LKAYEG
+222 LKAYEALG
-228 ISDFLDRD
+228 NLFDRD
-236 KPKNKNKNKKPEVDP
+236 RPRNRTPDDVDP
-251 DTGRKLDADEIIDP
+251 DTGRKLDADEVVDP
-265 ETGKTRKADLDEI
+265 ETGKTRKADLEEI

-312 GKLQRMIGDKI
+312 GKLQRMIGDKV
-323 DDVAT
+323 DDVMT
-328 SKPVKNIIG
+328 SKPAKNIMG
-337 FFKDLGKKVGKFAQ
+337 FFQDLGTKVTKGLK
-351 NQINKI
+351 NLMNKI
-357 PGVKELGEKLT
+357 PGVKDLGEKLG
-368 KAIAQGY
+368 KQLAEGY
-375 QDLSK
+375 KNLKK
-380 FARKKFDDIVST
+380 FAQKKFDDVVKV
-392 GKKLKGMYDNAL
+392 GKKLKGMYQGAL

-410 FKKMAKRAKD
+410 FKKLAKRAKD

-427 EPALQYFEPAL
+427 EPALKYFEPAL

-448 MKQLQK
+448 MAQLQK

-555 IVNKLGLGGLKTQ
+555 IVNKLGLGGIKTQ

-579 GTITNMVLGKKK
+579 GTITNMVLGKNK
-591 EEETGDGDTISPD
+591 EEEEGDVVEGD
-604 GETVTTNVKKIS
+604 TVTTNVKQIS
-616 ARLDL
+616 AKLDL

-666 EMASGGLL
+666 EMASGGFL

-685 GLSDQIAMASAF
+685 GLADQIAMASAYD
-697 SNMIPIP
+697 NMIPIP
-704 IVISKLETIPTPV
+704 FVLTQLSLLPAKV

-723 GTKVAYMSSI
+723 TEVKAMSSLT
-733 STRRL
+733 SRRL